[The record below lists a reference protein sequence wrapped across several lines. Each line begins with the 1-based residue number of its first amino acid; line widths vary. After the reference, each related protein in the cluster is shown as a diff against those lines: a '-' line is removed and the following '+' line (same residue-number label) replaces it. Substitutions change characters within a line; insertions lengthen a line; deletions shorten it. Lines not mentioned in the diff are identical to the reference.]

1 MHFHDYKLVIKI
13 DENEHS
19 DRNTDYDIKRQKAI
33 EQELGCIFI
42 RIDPDQED
50 FDTFKAVNE
59 IFRQIKQSTKETL
72 ISKIS
77 TRLLELDSDNI
88 IKSKAAKFIL
98 MQNIAWL

>member
-1 MHFHDYKLVIKI
+1 MYFHDYKLVIKI
-13 DENEHS
+13 DENGHS
-19 DRNTDYDIKRQKAI
+19 DRNTDMYIKRQKAI

-50 FDTFKAVNE
+50 FDTFKVGNE

-72 ISKIS
+72 ISKIRV
-77 TRLLELDSDNI
+77 RLLEFDSDNI
-88 IKSKAAKFIL
+88 IKSKATNFIL